1 MVDKYDAFEDRPW
14 NHTDFYKE
22 LDKYSPNSKF
32 ILTIRDVNNW
42 ISSYERWGKK
52 VSLKNKW
59 YYNMVS
65 NECYGVDDF
74 LSNKEIMKKKYEERN
89 QEIIEYFKDTNK
101 LFVMDIEKN
110 SEWGGLCKFLNN
122 NPSKD
127 NLNKLYDT
135 TIYFAESDSIGEG
148 WHYVRE
154 FTRESFDILCK
165 IMKIDNLDN
174 ILINL
179 SEDKNK
185 AEEKLL
191 NDKIV
196 EFTKKYKNRKNISE
210 LIKKYRKQL
219 EKDKKHFTYYT
230 ELQPYLIDNNILN
243 EKEIPLYKK
252 LSGELADYITISF
265 ELLHHLRIL

>member
-1 MVDKYDAFEDRPW
+1 MSRLTKKSSNVFI
-14 NHTDFYKE
+14 
-22 LDKYSPNSKF
+22 KYSSK
-32 ILTIRDVNNW
+32 
-42 ISSYERWGKK
+42 
-52 VSLKNKW
+52 KNKPTSKKLS
-59 YYNMVS
+59 YKPLNLSVS
-65 NECYGVDDF
+65 EFRTNPPYSYHEVDI
-74 LSNKEIMKKKYEERN
+74 N
-89 QEIIEYFKDTNK
+89 
-101 LFVMDIEKN
+101 
-110 SEWGGLCKFLNN
+110 LCKFLNN

-154 FTRESFDILCK
+154 FTRESFNILCK
-165 IMKIDNLDN
+165 IMKIDNLQH

-185 AEEKLL
+185 VEEKLL

-196 EFTKKYKNRKNISE
+196 EFTQKYKNRKNISE
-210 LIKKYRKQL
+210 LIKKYRKKL
-219 EKDKKHFTYYT
+219 EKDKNHFTYYT

-243 EKEIPLYKK
+243 EKEIQLYKK
-252 LSGELADYITISF
+252 LSGELTDYITISF

>member
-1 MVDKYDAFEDRPW
+1 MSRLTKKSSNAFI
-14 NHTDFYKE
+14 
-22 LDKYSPNSKF
+22 KYSSK
-32 ILTIRDVNNW
+32 
-42 ISSYERWGKK
+42 
-52 VSLKNKW
+52 KNKPTSKKLS
-59 YYNMVS
+59 YKPLNLSVS
-65 NECYGVDDF
+65 EFRANPPYSYHEVD
-74 LSNKEIMKKKYEERN
+74 NN
-89 QEIIEYFKDTNK
+89 
-101 LFVMDIEKN
+101 
-110 SEWGGLCKFLNN
+110 LCNFLNN

-135 TIYFAESDSIGEG
+135 TIYFADSDSIGEG

-165 IMKIDNLDN
+165 IMKIDNLQH

-185 AEEKLL
+185 VEEKLL

-196 EFTKKYKNRKNISE
+196 EFTKKYKNHKNISE
-210 LIKKYRKQL
+210 LIKKYRKKL

-243 EKEIPLYKK
+243 EKEIQLYKK
-252 LSGELADYITISF
+252 LSGELTEYITISF
-265 ELLHHLRIL
+265 NLLHHLRIL

>member
-1 MVDKYDAFEDRPW
+1 MSRLTKKSSNAFI
-14 NHTDFYKE
+14 
-22 LDKYSPNSKF
+22 KYSSK
-32 ILTIRDVNNW
+32 
-42 ISSYERWGKK
+42 
-52 VSLKNKW
+52 KNKPTSKKLS
-59 YYNMVS
+59 YKPLNLSVS
-65 NECYGVDDF
+65 EFRANPPYSYHEVDI
-74 LSNKEIMKKKYEERN
+74 N
-89 QEIIEYFKDTNK
+89 
-101 LFVMDIEKN
+101 
-110 SEWGGLCKFLNN
+110 LCKFLNN

-135 TIYFAESDSIGEG
+135 TIYFAESDSIDEG

-154 FTRESFDILCK
+154 FTRESFNILCK

-243 EKEIPLYKK
+243 EKEIQLYKK
-252 LSGELADYITISF
+252 LSGELTDYITISF

>member
-1 MVDKYDAFEDRPW
+1 MSRLTKKSSNAFI
-14 NHTDFYKE
+14 
-22 LDKYSPNSKF
+22 KYSSK
-32 ILTIRDVNNW
+32 
-42 ISSYERWGKK
+42 
-52 VSLKNKW
+52 KNKPTSKKLS
-59 YYNMVS
+59 YKPLNLSVS
-65 NECYGVDDF
+65 EFRANPPYSYHEA
-74 LSNKEIMKKKYEERN
+74 
-89 QEIIEYFKDTNK
+89 
-101 LFVMDIEKN
+101 DIN
-110 SEWGGLCKFLNN
+110 LCKFLNN

-154 FTRESFDILCK
+154 FTRESFNILCK

-243 EKEIPLYKK
+243 EKEIQLYKK
-252 LSGELADYITISF
+252 LSGELTDYITISF
-265 ELLHHLRIL
+265 NLLHHLRIL

>member
-1 MVDKYDAFEDRPW
+1 MSRLTKKSSNAFI
-14 NHTDFYKE
+14 
-22 LDKYSPNSKF
+22 KYSSK
-32 ILTIRDVNNW
+32 
-42 ISSYERWGKK
+42 
-52 VSLKNKW
+52 KNKPTSKKIS
-59 YYNMVS
+59 YKPLNLSVS
-65 NECYGVDDF
+65 EFRANPPYSHHEVDNNLCY
-74 LSNKEIMKKKYEERN
+74 
-89 QEIIEYFKDTNK
+89 
-101 LFVMDIEKN
+101 
-110 SEWGGLCKFLNN
+110 FLNN

-165 IMKIDNLDN
+165 IMKIDNLQH

-191 NDKIV
+191 NDKII

-230 ELQPYLIDNNILN
+230 ELLQYLIDNNILN
-243 EKEIPLYKK
+243 EKEIQVYKK
-252 LSGELADYITISF
+252 LRGGLTDYITISF
-265 ELLHHLRIL
+265 NLLHHLRVL

>member
-1 MVDKYDAFEDRPW
+1 MKNKVFVIGFNKTGTTSITEALSKLGFKFCPEYVAYSRSVNYFQNQISKKYDSLFELVDKYDAFEDRPW

-65 NECYGVDDF
+65 NECYGVDDV

-110 SEWGGLCKFLNN
+110 SEWGGLCKFLNK
-122 NPSKD
+122 PIPTSKFP
-127 NLNKLYDT
+127 NTNK
-135 TIYFAESDSIGEG
+135 
-148 WHYVRE
+148 
-154 FTRESFDILCK
+154 
-165 IMKIDNLDN
+165 
-174 ILINL
+174 
-179 SEDKNK
+179 
-185 AEEKLL
+185 
-191 NDKIV
+191 
-196 EFTKKYKNRKNISE
+196 TK
-210 LIKKYRKQL
+210 
-219 EKDKKHFTYYT
+219 
-230 ELQPYLIDNNILN
+230 
-243 EKEIPLYKK
+243 
-252 LSGELADYITISF
+252 
-265 ELLHHLRIL
+265 